1 MILLID
7 NYDSFTY
14 NLYQYIGE
22 LYRDI
27 QVVRNDEITIE
38 QIEAL
43 HPQALILSPGPG
55 YPKDAGITMEA
66 IRHFNGK
73 IPMLGVCLGH
83 QSICEAFGGTI
94 VRASHLMHGKASQM
108 VLDMTCPIFA
118 GLPKTVSCGRYHS
131 LIAQES
137 DFPACLKVTARD
149 ENGQIMALEHR
160 ETQTYGVQF
169 HPESLLTGDG
179 KRMLAN
185 FLNLIP
191 DVSVPLPPIVEE
203 RPKTELKKY
212 IAQVTDG
219 KDLTEAEAQDA
230 MDIIMSGS
238 ATNAQIA
245 GLLVALRM
253 KGETIAEITGFAKG
267 MRQKAKHV
275 TGCENSIEIVGTGG
289 DLANSFNISTTS
301 SFVISAAGMP
311 VAKHGNRS
319 VSSKSG
325 AADVLESMGAD
336 ITIDDK
342 KSKEVL
348 DKVKMSFL
356 FAQYYHSSM
365 KNVGPV
371 RKEMGERTIFNIL
384 GPLTNPA
391 NASIQLLGVYNND
404 LVEKL
409 AEVLK
414 NLGVKRGMAVCGND
428 GLDEITLTGPT
439 HCCEIRDGGLTSFDI
454 TPEQFGFETC
464 DLKELIG
471 GTPQE
476 NAQITRDILSGK
488 ETGAKRN
495 VILMNAGI
503 AIYLG
508 KEGITMEEGVAIAKE
523 MIDSGK
529 ALEKLEEFVKET
541 NA

>member
-1 MILLID
+1 MVI
-7 NYDSFTY
+7 
-14 NLYQYIGE
+14 
-22 LYRDI
+22 
-27 QVVRNDEITIE
+27 
-38 QIEAL
+38 
-43 HPQALILSPGPG
+43 
-55 YPKDAGITMEA
+55 KEA
-66 IRHFNGK
+66 IHEVIN
-73 IPMLGVCLGH
+73 
-83 QSICEAFGGTI
+83 
-94 VRASHLMHGKASQM
+94 
-108 VLDMTCPIFA
+108 
-118 GLPKTVSCGRYHS
+118 
-131 LIAQES
+131 
-137 DFPACLKVTARD
+137 
-149 ENGQIMALEHR
+149 
-160 ETQTYGVQF
+160 
-169 HPESLLTGDG
+169 
-179 KRMLAN
+179 
-185 FLNLIP
+185 
-191 DVSVPLPPIVEE
+191 
-203 RPKTELKKY
+203 
-212 IAQVTDG
+212 G
-219 KDLTEAEAQDA
+219 KDLSYEMAQGA
-230 MDIIMSGS
+230 MKEIMSGEAS
-238 ATNAQIA
+238 QILMATY
-245 GLLVALRM
+245 LTALRM
-253 KGETIAEITGFAKG
+253 KGETITEITASAQA
-267 MRQKAKHV
+267 MRDLGVHLTPDCDV
-275 TGCENSIEIVGTGG
+275 LEIVGTGG
-289 DLANSFNISTTS
+289 DEVGTFNISTTS
-301 SFVISAAGMP
+301 AFVIAAAGIP

-325 AADVLESMGAD
+325 AADVLESLGAD

-464 DLKELIG
+464 DLEELIG

-488 ETGAKRN
+488 ETGAKRS

-508 KEGITMEEGVAIAKE
+508 KEGITMEEGVALAKE

-529 ALEKLEEFVKET
+529 ALGKLEEFVKET
-541 NA
+541 NT

>member
-1 MILLID
+1 MVI
-7 NYDSFTY
+7 
-14 NLYQYIGE
+14 
-22 LYRDI
+22 
-27 QVVRNDEITIE
+27 
-38 QIEAL
+38 
-43 HPQALILSPGPG
+43 
-55 YPKDAGITMEA
+55 KEA
-66 IRHFNGK
+66 IHEVIN
-73 IPMLGVCLGH
+73 
-83 QSICEAFGGTI
+83 
-94 VRASHLMHGKASQM
+94 
-108 VLDMTCPIFA
+108 
-118 GLPKTVSCGRYHS
+118 
-131 LIAQES
+131 
-137 DFPACLKVTARD
+137 
-149 ENGQIMALEHR
+149 
-160 ETQTYGVQF
+160 
-169 HPESLLTGDG
+169 
-179 KRMLAN
+179 
-185 FLNLIP
+185 
-191 DVSVPLPPIVEE
+191 
-203 RPKTELKKY
+203 
-212 IAQVTDG
+212 G
-219 KDLTEAEAQDA
+219 KDLSYEMAQGA
-230 MDIIMSGS
+230 MKEIMSGEAS
-238 ATNAQIA
+238 QILMATY
-245 GLLVALRM
+245 LTALRM
-253 KGETIAEITGFAKG
+253 KGETITEITASAQA
-267 MRQKAKHV
+267 MRDLGVHLTPDYDV
-275 TGCENSIEIVGTGG
+275 LEIVGTGG
-289 DLANSFNISTTS
+289 DEVGTFNISTTS
-301 SFVISAAGMP
+301 AFVIAAAGIP

-325 AADVLESMGAD
+325 AADVLESLGAD
-336 ITIDDK
+336 ISIDDK

-464 DLKELIG
+464 DLEELIG

-508 KEGITMEEGVAIAKE
+508 KEDITMEEGVALAKE

-529 ALEKLEEFVKET
+529 ALEKLEEFVKGT

>member
-1 MILLID
+1 
-7 NYDSFTY
+7 
-14 NLYQYIGE
+14 
-22 LYRDI
+22 
-27 QVVRNDEITIE
+27 
-38 QIEAL
+38 
-43 HPQALILSPGPG
+43 
-55 YPKDAGITMEA
+55 
-66 IRHFNGK
+66 
-73 IPMLGVCLGH
+73 
-83 QSICEAFGGTI
+83 
-94 VRASHLMHGKASQM
+94 
-108 VLDMTCPIFA
+108 
-118 GLPKTVSCGRYHS
+118 
-131 LIAQES
+131 
-137 DFPACLKVTARD
+137 
-149 ENGQIMALEHR
+149 
-160 ETQTYGVQF
+160 
-169 HPESLLTGDG
+169 
-179 KRMLAN
+179 
-185 FLNLIP
+185 
-191 DVSVPLPPIVEE
+191 
-203 RPKTELKKY
+203 
-212 IAQVTDG
+212 
-219 KDLTEAEAQDA
+219 
-230 MDIIMSGS
+230 
-238 ATNAQIA
+238 
-245 GLLVALRM
+245 
-253 KGETIAEITGFAKG
+253 
-267 MRQKAKHV
+267 
-275 TGCENSIEIVGTGG
+275 
-289 DLANSFNISTTS
+289 
-301 SFVISAAGMP
+301 
-311 VAKHGNRS
+311 
-319 VSSKSG
+319 
-325 AADVLESMGAD
+325 
-336 ITIDDK
+336 
-342 KSKEVL
+342 
-348 DKVKMSFL
+348 
-356 FAQYYHSSM
+356 M

-529 ALEKLEEFVKET
+529 ALEKLEEFIKET

>member
-1 MILLID
+1 MVI
-7 NYDSFTY
+7 
-14 NLYQYIGE
+14 
-22 LYRDI
+22 
-27 QVVRNDEITIE
+27 
-38 QIEAL
+38 
-43 HPQALILSPGPG
+43 
-55 YPKDAGITMEA
+55 KEA
-66 IRHFNGK
+66 IHEVIN
-73 IPMLGVCLGH
+73 
-83 QSICEAFGGTI
+83 
-94 VRASHLMHGKASQM
+94 
-108 VLDMTCPIFA
+108 
-118 GLPKTVSCGRYHS
+118 
-131 LIAQES
+131 
-137 DFPACLKVTARD
+137 
-149 ENGQIMALEHR
+149 
-160 ETQTYGVQF
+160 
-169 HPESLLTGDG
+169 
-179 KRMLAN
+179 
-185 FLNLIP
+185 
-191 DVSVPLPPIVEE
+191 
-203 RPKTELKKY
+203 
-212 IAQVTDG
+212 G
-219 KDLTEAEAQDA
+219 KDLSYEMAQGA
-230 MDIIMSGS
+230 MKEIMSGEAS
-238 ATNAQIA
+238 QVLMATY
-245 GLLVALRM
+245 LTALRM
-253 KGETIAEITGFAKG
+253 KGETITEITASAQA
-267 MRQKAKHV
+267 MRDLGVHLAPDYDV
-275 TGCENSIEIVGTGG
+275 LEIVGTGG
-289 DLANSFNISTTS
+289 DEVGTFNISTTS
-301 SFVISAAGMP
+301 AFVIAAAGIP

-325 AADVLESMGAD
+325 AADVLESLGAD
-336 ITIDDK
+336 IAIDDK

-464 DLKELIG
+464 DLKKLIG

-495 VILMNAGI
+495 VILLNAGI

-529 ALEKLEEFVKET
+529 ALEKLEEFIKET

>member
-1 MILLID
+1 MVI
-7 NYDSFTY
+7 
-14 NLYQYIGE
+14 
-22 LYRDI
+22 
-27 QVVRNDEITIE
+27 
-38 QIEAL
+38 
-43 HPQALILSPGPG
+43 
-55 YPKDAGITMEA
+55 KEA
-66 IRHFNGK
+66 IHEVIN
-73 IPMLGVCLGH
+73 
-83 QSICEAFGGTI
+83 
-94 VRASHLMHGKASQM
+94 
-108 VLDMTCPIFA
+108 
-118 GLPKTVSCGRYHS
+118 
-131 LIAQES
+131 
-137 DFPACLKVTARD
+137 
-149 ENGQIMALEHR
+149 
-160 ETQTYGVQF
+160 
-169 HPESLLTGDG
+169 
-179 KRMLAN
+179 
-185 FLNLIP
+185 
-191 DVSVPLPPIVEE
+191 
-203 RPKTELKKY
+203 
-212 IAQVTDG
+212 G
-219 KDLTEAEAQDA
+219 KDLSYEMAQGA
-230 MDIIMSGS
+230 MKEIMSGEAS
-238 ATNAQIA
+238 QILMATY
-245 GLLVALRM
+245 LTALRM
-253 KGETIAEITGFAKG
+253 KGETITEITASAQA
-267 MRQKAKHV
+267 MRDLGVHLTPDYDV
-275 TGCENSIEIVGTGG
+275 LEIVGTGG
-289 DLANSFNISTTS
+289 DEVGTFNISTTS
-301 SFVISAAGMP
+301 AFVIAAAGIP

-325 AADVLESMGAD
+325 AADVLESLGAD

-391 NASIQLLGVYNND
+391 NANIQLLGVYNND

-464 DLKELIG
+464 DLEELIG

-488 ETGAKRN
+488 ETGAKRS

-508 KEGITMEEGVAIAKE
+508 KEGITMEEGVALAKE

>member
-1 MILLID
+1 MVI
-7 NYDSFTY
+7 
-14 NLYQYIGE
+14 
-22 LYRDI
+22 
-27 QVVRNDEITIE
+27 
-38 QIEAL
+38 
-43 HPQALILSPGPG
+43 
-55 YPKDAGITMEA
+55 KEA
-66 IRHFNGK
+66 IHEVIN
-73 IPMLGVCLGH
+73 
-83 QSICEAFGGTI
+83 
-94 VRASHLMHGKASQM
+94 
-108 VLDMTCPIFA
+108 
-118 GLPKTVSCGRYHS
+118 
-131 LIAQES
+131 
-137 DFPACLKVTARD
+137 
-149 ENGQIMALEHR
+149 
-160 ETQTYGVQF
+160 
-169 HPESLLTGDG
+169 
-179 KRMLAN
+179 
-185 FLNLIP
+185 
-191 DVSVPLPPIVEE
+191 
-203 RPKTELKKY
+203 
-212 IAQVTDG
+212 G
-219 KDLTEAEAQDA
+219 KDLSYEMAQGA
-230 MDIIMSGS
+230 MKEIMSGEAS
-238 ATNAQIA
+238 QVLMATY
-245 GLLVALRM
+245 LTALRM
-253 KGETIAEITGFAKG
+253 KGETITEITASAQA
-267 MRQKAKHV
+267 MRDLGVHLAPDYDV
-275 TGCENSIEIVGTGG
+275 LEIVGTGG
-289 DLANSFNISTTS
+289 DEVGTFNISTTS
-301 SFVISAAGMP
+301 AFVIAAAGIP

-325 AADVLESMGAD
+325 AADVLESLGAD
-336 ITIDDK
+336 IAIDDK

-471 GTPQE
+471 ETPQE

-529 ALEKLEEFVKET
+529 ALEKLEEFIKET

>member
-1 MILLID
+1 MVI
-7 NYDSFTY
+7 
-14 NLYQYIGE
+14 
-22 LYRDI
+22 
-27 QVVRNDEITIE
+27 
-38 QIEAL
+38 
-43 HPQALILSPGPG
+43 
-55 YPKDAGITMEA
+55 KEA
-66 IRHFNGK
+66 IHEVIN
-73 IPMLGVCLGH
+73 
-83 QSICEAFGGTI
+83 
-94 VRASHLMHGKASQM
+94 
-108 VLDMTCPIFA
+108 
-118 GLPKTVSCGRYHS
+118 
-131 LIAQES
+131 
-137 DFPACLKVTARD
+137 
-149 ENGQIMALEHR
+149 
-160 ETQTYGVQF
+160 
-169 HPESLLTGDG
+169 
-179 KRMLAN
+179 
-185 FLNLIP
+185 
-191 DVSVPLPPIVEE
+191 
-203 RPKTELKKY
+203 
-212 IAQVTDG
+212 G
-219 KDLTEAEAQDA
+219 KDLSYEMAQGA
-230 MDIIMSGS
+230 MKEIMSGEAS
-238 ATNAQIA
+238 QVLMATY
-245 GLLVALRM
+245 LTALRM
-253 KGETIAEITGFAKG
+253 KGETITEITASAQA
-267 MRQKAKHV
+267 MRDLGVHLAPDYDV
-275 TGCENSIEIVGTGG
+275 LEIVGTGG
-289 DLANSFNISTTS
+289 DEVGTFNISTTS
-301 SFVISAAGMP
+301 AFVIAAAGIP

-325 AADVLESMGAD
+325 SADVLESLGAD

-529 ALEKLEEFVKET
+529 ALEKLEEFIKET

>member
-1 MILLID
+1 MVI
-7 NYDSFTY
+7 
-14 NLYQYIGE
+14 
-22 LYRDI
+22 
-27 QVVRNDEITIE
+27 
-38 QIEAL
+38 
-43 HPQALILSPGPG
+43 
-55 YPKDAGITMEA
+55 KEA
-66 IRHFNGK
+66 IHEVIN
-73 IPMLGVCLGH
+73 
-83 QSICEAFGGTI
+83 
-94 VRASHLMHGKASQM
+94 
-108 VLDMTCPIFA
+108 
-118 GLPKTVSCGRYHS
+118 
-131 LIAQES
+131 
-137 DFPACLKVTARD
+137 
-149 ENGQIMALEHR
+149 
-160 ETQTYGVQF
+160 
-169 HPESLLTGDG
+169 
-179 KRMLAN
+179 
-185 FLNLIP
+185 
-191 DVSVPLPPIVEE
+191 
-203 RPKTELKKY
+203 
-212 IAQVTDG
+212 G
-219 KDLTEAEAQDA
+219 KDLSYEMAQGA
-230 MDIIMSGS
+230 MKEIMSGEAS
-238 ATNAQIA
+238 QVLMATY
-245 GLLVALRM
+245 LTALRM
-253 KGETIAEITGFAKG
+253 KGETITEITASAQA
-267 MRQKAKHV
+267 MRDLGVHLAPDYDV
-275 TGCENSIEIVGTGG
+275 LEIVGTGG
-289 DLANSFNISTTS
+289 DEVGTFNISTTS
-301 SFVISAAGMP
+301 AFVIAAAGIP

-325 AADVLESMGAD
+325 AADVLESLGAD
-336 ITIDDK
+336 IAIDDK

-356 FAQYYHSSM
+356 YAQYYHSSM

-464 DLKELIG
+464 DLKKLIG

-529 ALEKLEEFVKET
+529 ALEKLEEFIKET

>member
-1 MILLID
+1 MVI
-7 NYDSFTY
+7 
-14 NLYQYIGE
+14 
-22 LYRDI
+22 
-27 QVVRNDEITIE
+27 
-38 QIEAL
+38 
-43 HPQALILSPGPG
+43 
-55 YPKDAGITMEA
+55 KEA
-66 IRHFNGK
+66 IHEVIN
-73 IPMLGVCLGH
+73 
-83 QSICEAFGGTI
+83 
-94 VRASHLMHGKASQM
+94 
-108 VLDMTCPIFA
+108 
-118 GLPKTVSCGRYHS
+118 
-131 LIAQES
+131 
-137 DFPACLKVTARD
+137 
-149 ENGQIMALEHR
+149 
-160 ETQTYGVQF
+160 
-169 HPESLLTGDG
+169 
-179 KRMLAN
+179 
-185 FLNLIP
+185 
-191 DVSVPLPPIVEE
+191 
-203 RPKTELKKY
+203 
-212 IAQVTDG
+212 G
-219 KDLTEAEAQDA
+219 KDLSYEMAQGA
-230 MDIIMSGS
+230 MKEIMSGEAS
-238 ATNAQIA
+238 QILMATY
-245 GLLVALRM
+245 LTALRM
-253 KGETIAEITGFAKG
+253 KGETITEITASAQA
-267 MRQKAKHV
+267 MRDLGVHLTPDYDV
-275 TGCENSIEIVGTGG
+275 LEIVGTGG
-289 DLANSFNISTTS
+289 DEVGTFNISTTS
-301 SFVISAAGMP
+301 AFVIAAAGIP

-325 AADVLESMGAD
+325 AADVLESLGAD

-464 DLKELIG
+464 DLEELIG

-488 ETGAKRN
+488 ETGAKRS

-508 KEGITMEEGVAIAKE
+508 KEGITMEEGVALAKE

-541 NA
+541 NV

>member
-1 MILLID
+1 MVI
-7 NYDSFTY
+7 
-14 NLYQYIGE
+14 
-22 LYRDI
+22 
-27 QVVRNDEITIE
+27 
-38 QIEAL
+38 
-43 HPQALILSPGPG
+43 
-55 YPKDAGITMEA
+55 KEA
-66 IRHFNGK
+66 IHEVIN
-73 IPMLGVCLGH
+73 
-83 QSICEAFGGTI
+83 
-94 VRASHLMHGKASQM
+94 
-108 VLDMTCPIFA
+108 
-118 GLPKTVSCGRYHS
+118 
-131 LIAQES
+131 
-137 DFPACLKVTARD
+137 
-149 ENGQIMALEHR
+149 
-160 ETQTYGVQF
+160 
-169 HPESLLTGDG
+169 
-179 KRMLAN
+179 
-185 FLNLIP
+185 
-191 DVSVPLPPIVEE
+191 
-203 RPKTELKKY
+203 
-212 IAQVTDG
+212 G
-219 KDLTEAEAQDA
+219 KDLSYEMAQGA
-230 MDIIMSGS
+230 MKEIMSGEAS
-238 ATNAQIA
+238 QVLMATY
-245 GLLVALRM
+245 LTALRM
-253 KGETIAEITGFAKG
+253 KGETITEITASAQA
-267 MRQKAKHV
+267 MRDLGVHLAPDYDV
-275 TGCENSIEIVGTGG
+275 LEIVGTGG
-289 DLANSFNISTTS
+289 DEVGTFNISTTS
-301 SFVISAAGMP
+301 AFVIAAAGIP

-325 AADVLESMGAD
+325 AADVLESLGAD
-336 ITIDDK
+336 IAIDDK

-464 DLKELIG
+464 DLKKLIG

-529 ALEKLEEFVKET
+529 ALEKLEEFIKET

>member
-1 MILLID
+1 MVI
-7 NYDSFTY
+7 
-14 NLYQYIGE
+14 
-22 LYRDI
+22 
-27 QVVRNDEITIE
+27 
-38 QIEAL
+38 
-43 HPQALILSPGPG
+43 
-55 YPKDAGITMEA
+55 KEA
-66 IRHFNGK
+66 IHEVIN
-73 IPMLGVCLGH
+73 
-83 QSICEAFGGTI
+83 
-94 VRASHLMHGKASQM
+94 
-108 VLDMTCPIFA
+108 
-118 GLPKTVSCGRYHS
+118 
-131 LIAQES
+131 
-137 DFPACLKVTARD
+137 
-149 ENGQIMALEHR
+149 
-160 ETQTYGVQF
+160 
-169 HPESLLTGDG
+169 
-179 KRMLAN
+179 
-185 FLNLIP
+185 
-191 DVSVPLPPIVEE
+191 
-203 RPKTELKKY
+203 
-212 IAQVTDG
+212 G
-219 KDLTEAEAQDA
+219 KDLSYEMAQGA
-230 MDIIMSGS
+230 MKEIMSGEAS
-238 ATNAQIA
+238 QILMATY
-245 GLLVALRM
+245 LTALRM
-253 KGETIAEITGFAKG
+253 KGETITEITASAQA
-267 MRQKAKHV
+267 MRDLGVHLTPDYDV
-275 TGCENSIEIVGTGG
+275 LEIVGTGG
-289 DLANSFNISTTS
+289 DEVGTFNISTTS
-301 SFVISAAGMP
+301 AFVIAAAGIP

-325 AADVLESMGAD
+325 AADVLESLGAD
-336 ITIDDK
+336 ISIDDK

-464 DLKELIG
+464 DLEELIG

-488 ETGAKRN
+488 ETGTKRN

-508 KEGITMEEGVAIAKE
+508 KEGITMEEGVALAKE

>member
-1 MILLID
+1 MVI
-7 NYDSFTY
+7 
-14 NLYQYIGE
+14 
-22 LYRDI
+22 
-27 QVVRNDEITIE
+27 
-38 QIEAL
+38 
-43 HPQALILSPGPG
+43 
-55 YPKDAGITMEA
+55 KEA
-66 IRHFNGK
+66 IHEVIN
-73 IPMLGVCLGH
+73 
-83 QSICEAFGGTI
+83 
-94 VRASHLMHGKASQM
+94 
-108 VLDMTCPIFA
+108 
-118 GLPKTVSCGRYHS
+118 
-131 LIAQES
+131 
-137 DFPACLKVTARD
+137 
-149 ENGQIMALEHR
+149 
-160 ETQTYGVQF
+160 
-169 HPESLLTGDG
+169 
-179 KRMLAN
+179 
-185 FLNLIP
+185 
-191 DVSVPLPPIVEE
+191 
-203 RPKTELKKY
+203 
-212 IAQVTDG
+212 G
-219 KDLTEAEAQDA
+219 KDLSYEMAQGA
-230 MDIIMSGS
+230 MKEIMSGEAS
-238 ATNAQIA
+238 QILMATY
-245 GLLVALRM
+245 LTALRM
-253 KGETIAEITGFAKG
+253 KGETITEITASAQA
-267 MRQKAKHV
+267 MRDLGVHLTPDYDV
-275 TGCENSIEIVGTGG
+275 LEIVGTGG
-289 DLANSFNISTTS
+289 DEVGTFNISTTS
-301 SFVISAAGMP
+301 AFVIAAAGIP

-325 AADVLESMGAD
+325 AADVLESLGAD

-391 NASIQLLGVYNND
+391 NANIQLLGVYNND

-464 DLKELIG
+464 DLEELIG

-488 ETGAKRN
+488 ETGAKRS

-508 KEGITMEEGVAIAKE
+508 KEGITMEEGVALAKE

-541 NA
+541 NT

>member
-1 MILLID
+1 MI
-7 NYDSFTY
+7 
-14 NLYQYIGE
+14 
-22 LYRDI
+22 
-27 QVVRNDEITIE
+27 
-38 QIEAL
+38 
-43 HPQALILSPGPG
+43 
-55 YPKDAGITMEA
+55 KEA
-66 IRHFNGK
+66 IVK
-73 IPMLGVCLGH
+73 L
-83 QSICEAFGGTI
+83 S
-94 VRASHLMHGKASQM
+94 
-108 VLDMTCPIFA
+108 
-118 GLPKTVSCGRYHS
+118 
-131 LIAQES
+131 
-137 DFPACLKVTARD
+137 
-149 ENGQIMALEHR
+149 
-160 ETQTYGVQF
+160 
-169 HPESLLTGDG
+169 
-179 KRMLAN
+179 
-185 FLNLIP
+185 
-191 DVSVPLPPIVEE
+191 
-203 RPKTELKKY
+203 KKE
-212 IAQVTDG
+212 
-219 KDLTEAEAQDA
+219 DLTYQEAETV
-230 MDIIMSGS
+230 MDEIMSGQ
-238 ATNAQIA
+238 ATPVQMSSY
-245 GLLVALRM
+245 LTALSI
-253 KGETIAEITGFAKG
+253 KGETIDEITASAAG
-267 MRQKAKHV
+267 MRAHCIKLLHDLDV
-275 TGCENSIEIVGTGG
+275 LEIVGTGG
-289 DLANSFNISTTS
+289 DEVGTFNISTTS
-301 SFVISAAGMP
+301 AFVIAAAGIP

-325 AADVLESMGAD
+325 AADVLESLGAD

-529 ALEKLEEFVKET
+529 ALEKLEEFIKET

>member
-1 MILLID
+1 MVI
-7 NYDSFTY
+7 
-14 NLYQYIGE
+14 
-22 LYRDI
+22 
-27 QVVRNDEITIE
+27 
-38 QIEAL
+38 
-43 HPQALILSPGPG
+43 
-55 YPKDAGITMEA
+55 KEA
-66 IRHFNGK
+66 IHEVIN
-73 IPMLGVCLGH
+73 
-83 QSICEAFGGTI
+83 
-94 VRASHLMHGKASQM
+94 
-108 VLDMTCPIFA
+108 
-118 GLPKTVSCGRYHS
+118 
-131 LIAQES
+131 
-137 DFPACLKVTARD
+137 
-149 ENGQIMALEHR
+149 
-160 ETQTYGVQF
+160 
-169 HPESLLTGDG
+169 
-179 KRMLAN
+179 
-185 FLNLIP
+185 
-191 DVSVPLPPIVEE
+191 
-203 RPKTELKKY
+203 
-212 IAQVTDG
+212 G
-219 KDLTEAEAQDA
+219 KDLSYEMAQGA
-230 MDIIMSGS
+230 MKEIMSGEAS
-238 ATNAQIA
+238 QILMATY
-245 GLLVALRM
+245 LTALRM
-253 KGETIAEITGFAKG
+253 KGETITEITASAQA
-267 MRQKAKHV
+267 MRDLGVHLTPDYDV
-275 TGCENSIEIVGTGG
+275 LEIVGTGG
-289 DLANSFNISTTS
+289 DEVGTFNISTTS
-301 SFVISAAGMP
+301 AFVIAAAGIP

-325 AADVLESMGAD
+325 AADVLESLGAD
-336 ITIDDK
+336 ISIDDK
-342 KSKEVL
+342 KNKEVL

-464 DLKELIG
+464 DLEELIG

-508 KEGITMEEGVAIAKE
+508 KEGITMEEGVALAKE

-529 ALEKLEEFVKET
+529 ALEKLEEFVKGT

>member
-1 MILLID
+1 MVI
-7 NYDSFTY
+7 
-14 NLYQYIGE
+14 
-22 LYRDI
+22 
-27 QVVRNDEITIE
+27 
-38 QIEAL
+38 
-43 HPQALILSPGPG
+43 
-55 YPKDAGITMEA
+55 KEA
-66 IRHFNGK
+66 IHEVIN
-73 IPMLGVCLGH
+73 
-83 QSICEAFGGTI
+83 
-94 VRASHLMHGKASQM
+94 
-108 VLDMTCPIFA
+108 
-118 GLPKTVSCGRYHS
+118 
-131 LIAQES
+131 
-137 DFPACLKVTARD
+137 
-149 ENGQIMALEHR
+149 
-160 ETQTYGVQF
+160 
-169 HPESLLTGDG
+169 
-179 KRMLAN
+179 
-185 FLNLIP
+185 
-191 DVSVPLPPIVEE
+191 
-203 RPKTELKKY
+203 
-212 IAQVTDG
+212 G
-219 KDLTEAEAQDA
+219 KDLSYEMAQGA
-230 MDIIMSGS
+230 MKEIMSGEAS
-238 ATNAQIA
+238 QILMATY
-245 GLLVALRM
+245 LTALRM
-253 KGETIAEITGFAKG
+253 KGETITEITASAQA
-267 MRQKAKHV
+267 MRDLGVHLTPDYDV
-275 TGCENSIEIVGTGG
+275 LEIVGTGG
-289 DLANSFNISTTS
+289 DEVGTFNISTTS
-301 SFVISAAGMP
+301 AFVIAAAGIP

-325 AADVLESMGAD
+325 AADVLESLGAD

-464 DLKELIG
+464 DLEELIG

-508 KEGITMEEGVAIAKE
+508 KEGITMEEGVTLAKE

>member
-1 MILLID
+1 MVI
-7 NYDSFTY
+7 
-14 NLYQYIGE
+14 
-22 LYRDI
+22 
-27 QVVRNDEITIE
+27 
-38 QIEAL
+38 
-43 HPQALILSPGPG
+43 
-55 YPKDAGITMEA
+55 KEA
-66 IRHFNGK
+66 IHEVIN
-73 IPMLGVCLGH
+73 
-83 QSICEAFGGTI
+83 
-94 VRASHLMHGKASQM
+94 
-108 VLDMTCPIFA
+108 
-118 GLPKTVSCGRYHS
+118 
-131 LIAQES
+131 
-137 DFPACLKVTARD
+137 
-149 ENGQIMALEHR
+149 
-160 ETQTYGVQF
+160 
-169 HPESLLTGDG
+169 
-179 KRMLAN
+179 
-185 FLNLIP
+185 
-191 DVSVPLPPIVEE
+191 
-203 RPKTELKKY
+203 
-212 IAQVTDG
+212 G
-219 KDLTEAEAQDA
+219 KDLSYEMAQGA
-230 MDIIMSGS
+230 MKEIMSGEAS
-238 ATNAQIA
+238 QILMATY
-245 GLLVALRM
+245 LTALRM
-253 KGETIAEITGFAKG
+253 KGETITEITASAQA
-267 MRQKAKHV
+267 MRDLGVHLTPDYDV
-275 TGCENSIEIVGTGG
+275 LEIVGTGG
-289 DLANSFNISTTS
+289 DEVGTFNISTTS
-301 SFVISAAGMP
+301 AFVIAAAGIP

-325 AADVLESMGAD
+325 AADVLESLGAD
-336 ITIDDK
+336 ISIDDK

-464 DLKELIG
+464 DLEELIG

-488 ETGAKRN
+488 ENGAKRN

-508 KEGITMEEGVAIAKE
+508 KEGITMEEGVALAKE

>member
-1 MILLID
+1 MVI
-7 NYDSFTY
+7 
-14 NLYQYIGE
+14 
-22 LYRDI
+22 
-27 QVVRNDEITIE
+27 
-38 QIEAL
+38 
-43 HPQALILSPGPG
+43 
-55 YPKDAGITMEA
+55 KEA
-66 IRHFNGK
+66 IHEVIN
-73 IPMLGVCLGH
+73 
-83 QSICEAFGGTI
+83 
-94 VRASHLMHGKASQM
+94 
-108 VLDMTCPIFA
+108 
-118 GLPKTVSCGRYHS
+118 
-131 LIAQES
+131 
-137 DFPACLKVTARD
+137 
-149 ENGQIMALEHR
+149 
-160 ETQTYGVQF
+160 
-169 HPESLLTGDG
+169 
-179 KRMLAN
+179 
-185 FLNLIP
+185 
-191 DVSVPLPPIVEE
+191 
-203 RPKTELKKY
+203 
-212 IAQVTDG
+212 G
-219 KDLTEAEAQDA
+219 KDLSYEMAQGA
-230 MDIIMSGS
+230 MKEIMSGEAS
-238 ATNAQIA
+238 QVLMATY
-245 GLLVALRM
+245 LTALRM
-253 KGETIAEITGFAKG
+253 KGETITEITASAQA
-267 MRQKAKHV
+267 MRDLGVHLAPDYDV
-275 TGCENSIEIVGTGG
+275 LEIVGTGG
-289 DLANSFNISTTS
+289 DEVGTFNISTTS
-301 SFVISAAGMP
+301 AFVIAAAGIP

-325 AADVLESMGAD
+325 AADVLESLGAD

-464 DLKELIG
+464 DLKKLIG

-529 ALEKLEEFVKET
+529 ALEKLEEFIKET

>member
-1 MILLID
+1 MVI
-7 NYDSFTY
+7 
-14 NLYQYIGE
+14 
-22 LYRDI
+22 
-27 QVVRNDEITIE
+27 
-38 QIEAL
+38 
-43 HPQALILSPGPG
+43 
-55 YPKDAGITMEA
+55 KEA
-66 IRHFNGK
+66 IHEVIN
-73 IPMLGVCLGH
+73 
-83 QSICEAFGGTI
+83 
-94 VRASHLMHGKASQM
+94 
-108 VLDMTCPIFA
+108 
-118 GLPKTVSCGRYHS
+118 
-131 LIAQES
+131 
-137 DFPACLKVTARD
+137 
-149 ENGQIMALEHR
+149 
-160 ETQTYGVQF
+160 
-169 HPESLLTGDG
+169 
-179 KRMLAN
+179 
-185 FLNLIP
+185 
-191 DVSVPLPPIVEE
+191 
-203 RPKTELKKY
+203 
-212 IAQVTDG
+212 G
-219 KDLTEAEAQDA
+219 KDLSYEMAQGA
-230 MDIIMSGS
+230 MKEIMSGEAS
-238 ATNAQIA
+238 QILMATY
-245 GLLVALRM
+245 LTALRM
-253 KGETIAEITGFAKG
+253 KGETITEITASAQA
-267 MRQKAKHV
+267 MRDLGVHLTPDYDV
-275 TGCENSIEIVGTGG
+275 LEIVGTGG
-289 DLANSFNISTTS
+289 DEVGTFNISTTS
-301 SFVISAAGMP
+301 AFVIAAAGIP

-325 AADVLESMGAD
+325 AADVLESLGAD
-336 ITIDDK
+336 ISIDDK

-439 HCCEIRDGGLTSFDI
+439 HCCEIRDGRLTSFDI

-464 DLKELIG
+464 DLEELIG

-508 KEGITMEEGVAIAKE
+508 KEGITMEEGVALAKE

-529 ALEKLEEFVKET
+529 ALEKLEDFVKET

>member
-1 MILLID
+1 MVI
-7 NYDSFTY
+7 
-14 NLYQYIGE
+14 
-22 LYRDI
+22 
-27 QVVRNDEITIE
+27 
-38 QIEAL
+38 
-43 HPQALILSPGPG
+43 
-55 YPKDAGITMEA
+55 KEA
-66 IRHFNGK
+66 IHEVIN
-73 IPMLGVCLGH
+73 
-83 QSICEAFGGTI
+83 
-94 VRASHLMHGKASQM
+94 
-108 VLDMTCPIFA
+108 
-118 GLPKTVSCGRYHS
+118 
-131 LIAQES
+131 
-137 DFPACLKVTARD
+137 
-149 ENGQIMALEHR
+149 
-160 ETQTYGVQF
+160 
-169 HPESLLTGDG
+169 
-179 KRMLAN
+179 
-185 FLNLIP
+185 
-191 DVSVPLPPIVEE
+191 
-203 RPKTELKKY
+203 
-212 IAQVTDG
+212 G
-219 KDLTEAEAQDA
+219 KDLSYEMAQGA
-230 MDIIMSGS
+230 MKEIMSGEAS
-238 ATNAQIA
+238 QILMATY
-245 GLLVALRM
+245 LTALRM
-253 KGETIAEITGFAKG
+253 KGETITEITASAQA
-267 MRQKAKHV
+267 MRDLGVHLTPDYDV
-275 TGCENSIEIVGTGG
+275 LEIVGTGG
-289 DLANSFNISTTS
+289 DEVGTFNISTTS
-301 SFVISAAGMP
+301 AFVIAAAGIP

-325 AADVLESMGAD
+325 AADVLESLGAD

-464 DLKELIG
+464 DLEELIG

-488 ETGAKRN
+488 ETGAKRS

-508 KEGITMEEGVAIAKE
+508 KEGITMEEGVALAKE

-541 NA
+541 NT

>member
-1 MILLID
+1 MVI
-7 NYDSFTY
+7 
-14 NLYQYIGE
+14 
-22 LYRDI
+22 
-27 QVVRNDEITIE
+27 
-38 QIEAL
+38 
-43 HPQALILSPGPG
+43 
-55 YPKDAGITMEA
+55 KEA
-66 IRHFNGK
+66 IHEVIN
-73 IPMLGVCLGH
+73 
-83 QSICEAFGGTI
+83 
-94 VRASHLMHGKASQM
+94 
-108 VLDMTCPIFA
+108 
-118 GLPKTVSCGRYHS
+118 
-131 LIAQES
+131 
-137 DFPACLKVTARD
+137 
-149 ENGQIMALEHR
+149 
-160 ETQTYGVQF
+160 
-169 HPESLLTGDG
+169 
-179 KRMLAN
+179 
-185 FLNLIP
+185 
-191 DVSVPLPPIVEE
+191 
-203 RPKTELKKY
+203 
-212 IAQVTDG
+212 G
-219 KDLTEAEAQDA
+219 KDLSYEMAQGA
-230 MDIIMSGS
+230 MKEIMSGEAS
-238 ATNAQIA
+238 QVLMATY
-245 GLLVALRM
+245 LTALRM
-253 KGETIAEITGFAKG
+253 KGETITEITASAQA
-267 MRQKAKHV
+267 MRDLGVHLAPDYDV
-275 TGCENSIEIVGTGG
+275 LEIVGTGG
-289 DLANSFNISTTS
+289 DEVGTFNISTTS
-301 SFVISAAGMP
+301 AFVIAAAGIP

-325 AADVLESMGAD
+325 AADVLESLGAD
-336 ITIDDK
+336 IAIDDK

-464 DLKELIG
+464 DLKKLIG

-508 KEGITMEEGVAIAKE
+508 KEGITMEEGVAIAKK

-529 ALEKLEEFVKET
+529 ALEKLEEFIKET

>member
-1 MILLID
+1 MVI
-7 NYDSFTY
+7 
-14 NLYQYIGE
+14 
-22 LYRDI
+22 
-27 QVVRNDEITIE
+27 
-38 QIEAL
+38 
-43 HPQALILSPGPG
+43 
-55 YPKDAGITMEA
+55 KEA
-66 IRHFNGK
+66 IHEVIN
-73 IPMLGVCLGH
+73 
-83 QSICEAFGGTI
+83 
-94 VRASHLMHGKASQM
+94 
-108 VLDMTCPIFA
+108 
-118 GLPKTVSCGRYHS
+118 
-131 LIAQES
+131 
-137 DFPACLKVTARD
+137 
-149 ENGQIMALEHR
+149 
-160 ETQTYGVQF
+160 
-169 HPESLLTGDG
+169 
-179 KRMLAN
+179 
-185 FLNLIP
+185 
-191 DVSVPLPPIVEE
+191 
-203 RPKTELKKY
+203 
-212 IAQVTDG
+212 G
-219 KDLTEAEAQDA
+219 KDLSYEMAQGA
-230 MDIIMSGS
+230 MKEIMSGEAS
-238 ATNAQIA
+238 QILMATY
-245 GLLVALRM
+245 LTALRM
-253 KGETIAEITGFAKG
+253 KGETITEITASAQA
-267 MRQKAKHV
+267 MRDLGVHLTPDYDV
-275 TGCENSIEIVGTGG
+275 LEIVGTGG
-289 DLANSFNISTTS
+289 DEVGTFNISTTS
-301 SFVISAAGMP
+301 AFVIAAAGIP

-325 AADVLESMGAD
+325 AADVLESLGAD
-336 ITIDDK
+336 ISIDDK

-428 GLDEITLTGPT
+428 GLDEITLTGLT

-464 DLKELIG
+464 DLEELIG

-508 KEGITMEEGVAIAKE
+508 KEGITMEEGVALAKE

>member
-1 MILLID
+1 MVI
-7 NYDSFTY
+7 
-14 NLYQYIGE
+14 
-22 LYRDI
+22 
-27 QVVRNDEITIE
+27 
-38 QIEAL
+38 
-43 HPQALILSPGPG
+43 
-55 YPKDAGITMEA
+55 KEA
-66 IRHFNGK
+66 IHEVIN
-73 IPMLGVCLGH
+73 
-83 QSICEAFGGTI
+83 
-94 VRASHLMHGKASQM
+94 
-108 VLDMTCPIFA
+108 
-118 GLPKTVSCGRYHS
+118 
-131 LIAQES
+131 
-137 DFPACLKVTARD
+137 
-149 ENGQIMALEHR
+149 
-160 ETQTYGVQF
+160 
-169 HPESLLTGDG
+169 
-179 KRMLAN
+179 
-185 FLNLIP
+185 
-191 DVSVPLPPIVEE
+191 
-203 RPKTELKKY
+203 
-212 IAQVTDG
+212 G
-219 KDLTEAEAQDA
+219 KDLSYEMAQGA
-230 MDIIMSGS
+230 MKEIMSGEAS
-238 ATNAQIA
+238 QILMATY
-245 GLLVALRM
+245 LTALRM
-253 KGETIAEITGFAKG
+253 KGETITEITASAQA
-267 MRQKAKHV
+267 MRDLGVHLTPDYDV
-275 TGCENSIEIVGTGG
+275 LEIVGTGG
-289 DLANSFNISTTS
+289 DEVGTFNISTTS
-301 SFVISAAGMP
+301 AFVIAAAGIP

-325 AADVLESMGAD
+325 AADVLESLGAD
-336 ITIDDK
+336 ISIDDK

-404 LVEKL
+404 LVKKL

-464 DLKELIG
+464 DLEELIG

-508 KEGITMEEGVAIAKE
+508 KEDITMEEGVALAKE